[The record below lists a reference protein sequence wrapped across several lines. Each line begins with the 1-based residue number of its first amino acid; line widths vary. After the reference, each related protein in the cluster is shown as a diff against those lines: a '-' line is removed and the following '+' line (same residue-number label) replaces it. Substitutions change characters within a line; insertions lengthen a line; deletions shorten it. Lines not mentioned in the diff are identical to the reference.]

1 MRLHFGDYLLDTDAH
16 SLFRRGRPLHLTPK
30 AFGLLALLVENR
42 PKALSKPDLVR
53 ALWPDSFVSEGS
65 LTNLVT
71 EVRTALGEGARS
83 SRYIRT
89 VHRFGYAFGQEAAQ
103 DLNAAVDLELGSRL
117 RLVWSEGEI
126 ELRPGE
132 NRIGRARDCRV
143 RLDYSSV
150 SRYHARIVVADETA
164 TIEDLGSKNGTTVG
178 GDPVRSP
185 RTLTDGDPIT
195 IGSISLLFRLAAPD
209 DSTETLTLRR
219 KP

>member
-1 MRLHFGDYLLDTDAH
+1 MRLHFGDYLLDTEAH
-16 SLFRRGRPLHLTPK
+16 ALFRRGRPLHLTPK
-30 AFGLLALLVENR
+30 AFGLLALLVESR
-42 PKALSKPDLVR
+42 PRALSKPDLVR

-89 VHRFGYAFGQEAAQ
+89 VHRFGYAFGEEAREDLEAAVS
-103 DLNAAVDLELGSRL
+103 LVPRTAL
-117 RLVWSEGEI
+117 RLVLPEGEV
-126 ELRPGE
+126 ELLQGE

-150 SRYHARIVVADETA
+150 SRYHARIVVAAEEA

-178 GDPVRSP
+178 GVPVRVP
-185 RTLTDGDPIT
+185 QRLADGDAIAV
-195 IGSISLLFRLAAPD
+195 GSISILFRFVKPD
-209 DSTETLTLRR
+209 TSTDTLTLRR
-219 KP
+219 KA

>member
-1 MRLHFGDYLLDTDAH
+1 MRLHFGDYLLDTDAR

-30 AFGLLALLVENR
+30 AFGLLALLAESR
-42 PKALSKPDLVR
+42 PKALSKPDLLR

-89 VHRFGYAFGQEAAQ
+89 VHRFGYAFGEEAKE
-103 DLNAAVDLELGSRL
+103 DLGAAVDLDLRSPL
-117 RLVWSEGEI
+117 RLVLPEAEI

-150 SRYHARIVVADETA
+150 SRYHARILVADETA
-164 TIEDLGSKNGTTVG
+164 TIEDLGSKNGTRVG
-178 GDPVRSP
+178 GVAIRSP
-185 RTLTDGDPIT
+185 RRLADGDT
-195 IGSISLLFRLAAPD
+195 IAVGSISMLFRFVGPD
-209 DSTETLTLRR
+209 ASTETLALRR
-219 KP
+219 RS

>member
-1 MRLHFGDYLLDTDAH
+1 MRLHFGDYLLDTDAR

-30 AFGLLALLVENR
+30 AFGLLALLVESR
-42 PKALSKPDLVR
+42 PKAIAKPDLVR

-83 SRYIRT
+83 PRYIRT
-89 VHRFGYAFGQEAAQ
+89 VHRFGYAFEETAAAG
-103 DLNAAVDLELGSRL
+103 LNAAVDLEPRSPL
-117 RLVWSEGEI
+117 RLVLAEGEV

-150 SRYHARIVVADETA
+150 SRYHARILVADGAA

-178 GDPVRSP
+178 GTIVRSP
-185 RTLTDGDPIT
+185 RRLADGDAIAV
-195 IGSISLLFRLAAPD
+195 GSITMLFRFVGPD
-209 DSTETLTLRR
+209 ASTETLALRR
-219 KP
+219 KS